1 MTWQDKFKTAR
12 NATGLS
18 QAKLATMLGIPRRSI
33 ENWEYGVN
41 EPPVWVQTLLL
52 EKLETIKPE

>member
-1 MTWQDKFKTAR
+1 MTWQEQFKNAR
-12 NATGLS
+12 LATGMS
-18 QAKLATMLGIPRRSI
+18 QAKLASTLEIPRRSI